1 MTLIYYYMGNLF
13 FQICLAIILISLISR
28 YNPRDH
34 RSVIFQRLIYA
45 GLAWAAFDLLMGL
58 NHHFLTPAAGFRCY
72 GIFSFM
78 FVFFPP
84 LAIQLILS
92 LIRELTPREKFLIF
106 FPYLFMYG
114 IILVFPDLSNA
125 QIFNIPGGYGGR
137 LPPWN
142 TGFKVFSLGIP
153 LVCVIILLR
162 SSLRDEDPVVRKEKQ
177 LLAWGAIA
185 FMAGILLSQALK
197 QRFPALPWFANLST
211 TFLSLAAFFSLKK
224 YGRVLSGQTLFETT
238 VRISPNGISHI
249 LNSRMIWTN
258 QSMQALLNQNAGPI
272 QDVREIFHE
281 NQPPGMSK
289 DEIISGICKGSIQ
302 GKVVYVRNMTAT
314 PQACLINCA
323 PLESG
328 KPENGVLMILTDV
341 SEENRIRKELSELNL
356 RLEEMAHIDSLTQIA
371 NRRRFDAVL
380 TREWQRS
387 ERTNSPLSL
396 ILLDVDFFKSYND
409 RFGHQMGDVCLQ
421 RVARKIAETLNRS
434 GDLVCRFGGE
444 EFAVILL
451 DTPLEG
457 AVKIARQINENVE
470 GLHILHPDSEVSD
483 FVTLSSGVS
492 CANEFKNKN
501 MADIIGRAD
510 SALYTAKANGRNRFE
525 VSGSGF

>member
-1 MTLIYYYMGNLF
+1 MALIYYYMGNLF
-13 FQICLAIILISLISR
+13 FQICLAIVLISLISR

-34 RSVIFQRLIYA
+34 RSIIFQRLIYA
-45 GLAWAAFDLLMGL
+45 GLTWAAFDLLMGL
-58 NHHFLTPAAGFRCY
+58 NHHFLTPEAGFRCY

-92 LIRELTPREKFLIF
+92 LIRELTSREKFLIF
-106 FPYLFMYG
+106 IPYLFMYG
-114 IILVFPDLSNA
+114 VILAFPDLSSA
-125 QIFNIPGGYGGR
+125 QIFNIPGGYGGK

-142 TGFKVFSLGIP
+142 TGFKVFSLGVP
-153 LVCVIILLR
+153 LVCVCFLLVL
-162 SSLRDEDPVVRKEKQ
+162 SFKDQDPVVRKEKQ
-177 LLAWGAIA
+177 LLAWGALV
-185 FMAGILLSQALK
+185 FMGGILLSQALK
-197 QRFPALPWFANLST
+197 HRFPTLPWFANLST
-211 TFLSLAAFFSLKK
+211 IFLSLAAFFSLKK

-281 NQPPGMSK
+281 NQPPGMSRDK
-289 DEIISGICKGSIQ
+289 IISGICEGSIQ

-323 PLESG
+323 PLEPG
-328 KPENGVLMILTDV
+328 KPENGVLMMLTDV
-341 SEENRIRKELSELNL
+341 SEENRIRKELYELNL
-356 RLEEMAHIDSLTQIA
+356 KLEEMAHVDSLTQIA
-371 NRRRFDAVL
+371 NRRKFDTIL
-380 TREWQRS
+380 KREWQRS
-387 ERTNSPLSL
+387 ERTGSPLSL

-421 RVARKIAETLNRS
+421 RVARTIAGTLSRS

-457 AVKIARQINENVE
+457 AVKIARKINENIE
-470 GLHILHPDSEVSD
+470 GLHILHPDSGISD
-483 FVTLSSGVS
+483 FVTLSSGIC
-492 CANEFKNKN
+492 CASEFKGRN
-501 MADIIGRAD
+501 MADIIGKAD
-510 SALYTAKANGRNRFE
+510 SALYAAKANGRNRVE
-525 VSGSGF
+525 VSESDF